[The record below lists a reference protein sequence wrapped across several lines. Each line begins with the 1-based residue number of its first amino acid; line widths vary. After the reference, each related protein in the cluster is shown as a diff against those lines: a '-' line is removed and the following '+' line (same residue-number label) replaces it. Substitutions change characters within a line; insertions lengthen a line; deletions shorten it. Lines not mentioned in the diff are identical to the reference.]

1 MADRKFNLEG
11 KRILAVDDE
20 EDVLATIDELLE
32 NCDVDKALDYQTASE
47 KIRKYRYDLVLLDI
61 MGVDG
66 LKLLEECVEKNMPA
80 MMLTAHAMNYE
91 ALMACIRKGA
101 IAFLPKDKMGE
112 LDQLLEDIMSAH
124 MAGTSTWKVLFDELS
139 EYFIKHFGKKM
150 AKVEWVCRSKGE
162 KL

>member
-1 MADRKFNLEG
+1 MSNEKSYLEG
-11 KRILAVDDE
+11 KRVLAVDDE
-20 EDVLATIDELLE
+20 EDVLATIEELLE
-32 NCDVDKALDYQTASE
+32 HSDVDKALDYQTASE
-47 KIRKYRYDLVLLDI
+47 MIHKYRYDLAILDI

-66 LKLLEECVEKNMPA
+66 LKLLKECVEKGTPA
-80 MMLTAHAMNYE
+80 IMLTAHAMNYDT
-91 ALMACIRKGA
+91 LMASVRDGS

-112 LDQLLEDIMSAH
+112 LDQLLEDL
-124 MAGTSTWKVLFDELS
+124 MAAYSTGISTWKVLFDELG